1 MRHNGMSALGQK
13 RTSASIDHFI
23 RTQQECFCNLQS
35 ERLGGCRI
43 DDKVELGWLL
53 DRQVCRLRTSQY
65 FVDILG
71 RAPKQIWEVRS
82 VRHQSPCFDVLAE
95 PKHCRQPRAKHQSSN
110 APPICGEQRIG
121 AKIEGLCSSFKRL
134 YRGLQIIHA
143 PNFRL
148 DNIKTVFAGCRLSF
162 THLQNGVGTTGIG
175 HYSKCAQTGQ
185 SLPQNFETLT
195 SKIGLLDRQPGDVA
209 ARSCQRCYQSGADWI
224 AGRSKHDWNGCGYL
238 LGSGRCWS
246 SVGDDDIDPK
256 SNKLGC
262 DLPKSSLAPLGPSVL
277 YRNSLAFNPAQFTQ
291 TLYERCGPIPRGGC
305 RRSAE
310 ETYGRQFSE
319 LCVTRER
326 PCDGRA
332 AEKGEELAPLHVPSA
347 RDHALRLSLA
357 LCDREARNETP
368 HDWIRR

>member
-95 PKHCRQPRAKHQSSN
+95 PKHCRQPRAKRQSDN

-134 YRGLQIIHA
+134 YRGLQIIQA

-162 THLQNGVGTTGIG
+162 THLQYGAGTTGIG
-175 HYSKCAQTGQ
+175 YYSKCAQTGK

-195 SKIGLLDRQPGDVA
+195 SKIGLLDRQPGYVA
-209 ARSCQRCYQSGADWI
+209 ARSRQRHYQSGADWI
-224 AGRSKHDWNGCGYL
+224 AGRSEHDWNGCGYPFE
-238 LGSGRCWS
+238 SGRSWS
-246 SVGDDDIDPK
+246 SVGDDHIDLK
-256 SNKLGC
+256 SNELGC
-262 DLPKSSLAPLGPSVL
+262 DLPKSSLAPLGPAVL
-277 YRNSLAFNPAQFTQ
+277 YRNSLAFDPAQFTQ
-291 TLYERCGPIPRGGC
+291 TLYERCGPIARGGC
-305 RRSAE
+305 RRSTE
-310 ETYGRQFSE
+310 ETNGWQFSD
-319 LCVTRER
+319 LCVGSER
-326 PCDGRA
+326 PSDKRTNDSLGKFTPSHCLTQAQDGQRF
-332 AEKGEELAPLHVPSA
+332 GL
-347 RDHALRLSLA
+347 
-357 LCDREARNETP
+357 N
-368 HDWIRR
+368 